1 MDAGALSLNQ
11 GEKILSSHDFFQLSR
26 TTKSKKISL
35 CNEAVLFVDDLIND
49 SAVIQQM
56 TNNAAVIVD
65 DLVSNKLILTGT
77 VFSFLFINQLEKNIL
92 KS

>member
-1 MDAGALSLNQ
+1 M
-11 GEKILSSHDFFQLSR
+11 LSSNDFFQLSR
-26 TTKSKKISL
+26 TTKSKKIL
-35 CNEAVLFVDDLIND
+35 LHNEAVLFVDDLIND

-77 VFSFLFINQLEKNIL
+77 VFSFLFINQLEKNML
-92 KS
+92 KC